1 MLNELIGF
9 VVPEW
14 TLEKMKIQMQSMRT
28 DGPKIQKVH
37 KPKEAQPIQ
46 QVVHEFLLFQ
56 QKVNTFCVL
65 CCVTKDRSNI
75 HP

>member
-28 DGPKIQKVH
+28 DGPKIPKLH
-37 KPKEAQPIQ
+37 KPKETQPIQ
-46 QVVHEFLLFQ
+46 QVMNEFLLFQ
-56 QKVNTFCVL
+56 QEGKYVL
-65 CCVTKDRSNI
+65 CFVQC
-75 HP
+75 HPR